1 MASERPILIVDDDAG
16 ICHML
21 RTYLELDGQFSTTT
35 ADSVSDAIS
44 KLDARDARFDAVIL
58 DVSLP
63 DGNGYE
69 FCARLRTQGR
79 AMPII
84 LLTGWAGEGDVERGL
99 DAGANDYIV
108 KPFRID
114 EFRARLRAQ
123 LRVFE
128 NSDQAVFSIGPYT
141 FHPSAKVL
149 RETVSARRI
158 HLTEKEASILKYLY
172 RAASATVPR
181 SELLQTV
188 WGYRAQV
195 TTHTLETHIY
205 RLRQKMEQDPA
216 SPRILLTERGGYRL
230 CPTAHA
236 RDSLVA

>member
-1 MASERPILIVDDDAG
+1 
-16 ICHML
+16 
-21 RTYLELDGQFSTTT
+21 
-35 ADSVSDAIS
+35 
-44 KLDARDARFDAVIL
+44 
-58 DVSLP
+58 
-63 DGNGYE
+63 
-69 FCARLRTQGR
+69 
-79 AMPII
+79 MPII

-158 HLTEKEASILKYLY
+158 HLTEKEASIQKYLY